1 MVLTYYEE
9 LANVSHVLAFL
20 QINLWGELKMGPLSI
35 NSVVMEKKKSLNDL
49 FFIFA
54 VNPV

>member
-35 NSVVMEKKKSLNDL
+35 NSVVMEKKNL
-49 FFIFA
+49 
-54 VNPV
+54 